1 MNFLCKWVKRD
12 DPKTFAYKTVWAD
25 SVNDA
30 TRQAKWYTKN
40 GYILLS
46 VIEKRK

>member
-1 MNFLCKWVKRD
+1 MQFLCKYVMRG
-12 DPKTFAYKTVWAD
+12 DPETFAYKTVWAD
-25 SVNDA
+25 NVNDA
-30 TRQAKWYTKN
+30 TRQAEWYTKK